1 VTKLDLLMCSPV
13 TAVQLSIALTY
24 GVVCGARLPD
34 GENIHVNREH
44 KKMPLR
50 NPRQYTLKLQV
61 IKGKK
66 AK

>member
-1 VTKLDLLMCSPV
+1 VTQLDLLMCSPV
-13 TAVQLSIALTY
+13 TAVQPSIALTY

-50 NPRQYTLKLQV
+50 NPR
-61 IKGKK
+61 
-66 AK
+66 